1 MPEIELSIT
10 INIIFIKKTLHFRHG
25 LAAMTATIV
34 MLFAQLLAT
43 NAHTSGISPATA
55 GDETSSYGI
64 KIIGVPVTQDNCND
78 LSVID
83 GVSGTVK
90 YDPTTKTLTLE
101 NATIDTGDNTGDNA
115 QGIFNSE
122 VPDLNIQVNGTNKIT
137 SHSSAVTISQTT
149 TISGTGTLNATSTD
163 NCGIYVF
170 NSALT
175 IEDCTV
181 SAIGK
186 WGIAGPG
193 YNNRAEFVIRSA
205 NVSAQGSDGSICDIS
220 KFTLNNVAIT
230 SPTGAAYDSSLQGVA
245 LNGKVVTDIVAILP
259 LTYGIKIAGAQV
271 THENY
276 NNLSV
281 INGVSGT
288 VRFDPFTKTLT
299 LINATIDAGS
309 RGYAIDNLNPDLKI
323 QVIGTNVVKSSQAA
337 IVLHKPITI
346 KGDGTLNVTSTV
358 DCGIYINNSSLT
370 IENCTVNTMGI
381 WGISGNTNSTRDI
394 VTIRDAT
401 VTAQGSSGSIC
412 DIVKLTLDDVV
423 ITSPEGA
430 AFDNTKKCVTLNGTM
445 VTDKISILPSKCR
458 IAIAG
463 TPVTLDNCNDLSGI
477 DGVSGTIYYD
487 PITKTLTL
495 ENATIDAG
503 TRAPAIR
510 HAIRDLTILLKG
522 SNNIMG
528 TGSTPTL
535 EISTS
540 TTIKGFGSLNI
551 ASANECGIYI
561 ISSATL
567 TIEDCTMNITAR
579 WGIAGPTGGNR
590 RENVVIR
597 NAAVSAQGSDGSIC
611 DINRLTLDRVA
622 ILSPAGAAFDSSLK
636 CVALNGTKV
645 TDRVVIDAIRY
656 GLQIAGVDITSKN
669 YDKINTI
676 DGVSGT
682 VKYDPT
688 TKTLTLENATID
700 TGDDTG
706 DNAQG
711 IFNSEVPDLNIQVN
725 GTNKITSHSSAVT
738 ISQTTTISGTG
749 TLNATS
755 TDNCGIY
762 VFNSALTIEDCTV
775 SAIGKWGIAGPGY
788 NNRAEFVIRSA
799 NVSAQGSDGSI
810 CDISK
815 FTLNNVA
822 ITSPTGAAYDSSLKG
837 VARNGTL
844 VTGKVVIG
852 AISYGL
858 QIAGVSITSANYDKI
873 NTIDGVSGTV
883 NYDPSTNTL
892 TLDNATIDASQGI
905 YYNATPDFTIEVLG
919 TNNIKSSRAAIFLL
933 KPTTIKGDG
942 TLNTTSTDN
951 CGIYVVRSAL
961 TIKDCTVN
969 AIGNWGFAGQS
980 GATNETL
987 TIHNAAVTAQ
997 GKGGSICD
1005 IANLTLLETAILSPT
1020 GAAFNSSL
1028 KCVALNGTKVTDK
1041 VVIHPFTCGIEIA
1054 GTPVTLDNCNDLS
1067 VIDGV
1072 SGTVKYDP
1080 VTKTLLLH
1088 KAEINLSGHIPGI
1101 HNKDVSDLT
1110 IKVIGRTTTITVGYK
1125 AGIAI
1130 NKPTK
1135 IKGSVGGRLEI
1146 TSIGDCG
1153 IYMPNSPLTIEDCI
1167 VDTKGK
1173 YGIAGYDGSDSEI
1186 LTIRSAGVHAEGGD
1200 GSICYIKDLV
1210 LGQGCSILPMG
1221 VAYDTILQCMAY
1233 NGTPYKEPVSIHIE
1247 NYNINIAGVA
1257 ITSGNYDRINTI
1269 EGVSGTVT
1277 YDPTTKTLKLENATI
1292 QGNEFFDYAIEHVIP
1307 NLTILVTGTN
1317 NITGCERGIFVT
1329 HPTTIKG
1336 EGILNITPTS
1346 RSTREIHAIY
1356 LHRANLT
1363 IEDCTVN
1370 VTGDFGIGSFTP
1382 GSSAPEGTNILTI
1395 KNAIFTGNCD
1405 VAAIGWIRN
1414 LILSGSTFTSPVYA
1428 TFNPSQ
1434 GAVTSEGK
1442 PVKNLVIQPT
1452 TLYDVV
1458 LDWHGENKARII
1470 EVLTDEY
1477 GYSIPAAKAIV
1488 ESTPAIVGK
1497 RMQKLDAI
1505 KMRDALMAA
1514 GGIHS
1519 SATIHPE
1526 GTWTS
1531 INSTETAVP
1540 THRPG
1545 IYNMQG
1551 MKMTRNWDA
1560 LPSGLYIVDG
1570 VKRMKK

>member
-1 MPEIELSIT
+1 M
-10 INIIFIKKTLHFRHG
+10 
-25 LAAMTATIV
+25 
-34 MLFAQLLAT
+34 
-43 NAHTSGISPATA
+43 
-55 GDETSSYGI
+55 
-64 KIIGVPVTQDNCND
+64 
-78 LSVID
+78 
-83 GVSGTVK
+83 
-90 YDPTTKTLTLE
+90 
-101 NATIDTGDNTGDNA
+101 
-115 QGIFNSE
+115 
-122 VPDLNIQVNGTNKIT
+122 
-137 SHSSAVTISQTT
+137 
-149 TISGTGTLNATSTD
+149 
-163 NCGIYVF
+163 
-170 NSALT
+170 
-175 IEDCTV
+175 
-181 SAIGK
+181 
-186 WGIAGPG
+186 
-193 YNNRAEFVIRSA
+193 
-205 NVSAQGSDGSICDIS
+205 
-220 KFTLNNVAIT
+220 
-230 SPTGAAYDSSLQGVA
+230 
-245 LNGKVVTDIVAILP
+245 VTDIVAILP

-288 VRFDPFTKTLT
+288 VKFDPFTKTLT

-346 KGDGTLNVTSTV
+346 KGDGTLNTASTT

-370 IENCTVNTMGI
+370 IENCTVNTTGK
-381 WGISGNTNSTRDI
+381 WGISGNTNSTQDI
-394 VTIRDAT
+394 VTIRDAA

-430 AFDNTKKCVTLNGTM
+430 VYDNTKKCVTLNGTM
-445 VTDKISILPSKCR
+445 VTDKIYILPSNCR

-477 DGVSGTIYYD
+477 NGVSGTIYYD
-487 PITKTLTL
+487 PATKTLTL

-561 ISSATL
+561 TSSTL

-579 WGIAGPTGGNR
+579 WGIAGPTGGNP

-611 DINRLTLDRVA
+611 DIARLTLDRVA

-645 TDRVVIDAIRY
+645 TDRVVIDAISY

-682 VKYDPT
+682 VYYDH
-688 TKTLTLENATID
+688 L
-700 TGDDTG
+700 
-706 DNAQG
+706 
-711 IFNSEVPDLNIQVN
+711 
-725 GTNKITSHSSAVT
+725 
-738 ISQTTTISGTG
+738 
-749 TLNATS
+749 
-755 TDNCGIY
+755 
-762 VFNSALTIEDCTV
+762 
-775 SAIGKWGIAGPGY
+775 
-788 NNRAEFVIRSA
+788 
-799 NVSAQGSDGSI
+799 
-810 CDISK
+810 
-815 FTLNNVA
+815 
-822 ITSPTGAAYDSSLKG
+822 
-837 VARNGTL
+837 
-844 VTGKVVIG
+844 
-852 AISYGL
+852 
-858 QIAGVSITSANYDKI
+858 
-873 NTIDGVSGTV
+873 
-883 NYDPSTNTL
+883 TNTL
-892 TLDNATIDASQGI
+892 TLNNATIDAGDKGRAISNNGVSNLNIQV
-905 YYNATPDFTIEVLG
+905 TG
-919 TNNIKSSRAAIFLL
+919 TNNLKSSSAAIIIL

-942 TLNTTSTDN
+942 TLNTASTTD
-951 CGIYVVRSAL
+951 CGIFTTSSPL
-961 TIKDCTVN
+961 TIEDCTVN
-969 AIGNWGFAGQS
+969 ATGLWGIAGS
-980 GATNETL
+980 TSSSFERGVTIRNAT
-987 TIHNAAVTAQ
+987 VSAQ
-997 GKGGSICD
+997 GSYGSICD
-1005 IANLTLLETAILSPT
+1005 IDRLTLDNVTILSPA
-1020 GAAFNSSL
+1020 GAAYDSSL
-1028 KCVALNGTKVTDK
+1028 KCVARNGTMVTDK

-1080 VTKTLLLH
+1080 VTKTLLLN
-1088 KAEINLSGHIPGI
+1088 KANINLSGHIPGI
-1101 HNKDVSDLT
+1101 YNKDVSDLT
-1110 IKVIGRTTTITVGYK
+1110 IKVIDNTNKITVGYK

-1135 IKGSVGGRLEI
+1135 IKGYAGGILKI

-1153 IYMPNSPLTIEDCI
+1153 IYMPNSPLTIEDCQ
-1167 VDTKGK
+1167 VSAEGR

-1186 LTIRSAGVHAEGGD
+1186 LTIRSAGVAAEGRD
-1200 GSICYIKDLV
+1200 GTICNIKNLV
-1210 LGQGCSILPMG
+1210 LGQGCSIRPMG
-1221 VAYDTILQCMAY
+1221 VTYDSILQCMAY
-1233 NGTPYKEPVSIHIE
+1233 NGTPYKDRVVITVETYDI
-1247 NYNINIAGVA
+1247 YIAGVR
-1257 ITSGNYDRINTI
+1257 ITGGNYDRINTI

-1277 YDPTTKTLKLENATI
+1277 YDPTTKTLKLDNATI
-1292 QGNEFFDYAIEHVIP
+1292 QGNNDITYQAIEHAIP

-1317 NITGCERGIFVT
+1317 NITGSENGILIT
-1329 HPTTIKG
+1329 QPTTIKG
-1336 EGILNITPTS
+1336 EGVLNITPTS
-1346 RSTREIHAIY
+1346 STPFTNAIT
-1356 LHRANLT
+1356 LRLANLT

-1370 VTGDFGIGSFTP
+1370 FTGRIGIQSDRFST
-1382 GSSAPEGTNILTI
+1382 SDPEDTNILTI
-1395 KNAIFTGNCD
+1395 KNAIVTGNCD
-1405 VAAIGWIRN
+1405 LVAIGLLRD

-1428 TFNPSQ
+1428 TYNYSM
-1434 GAVTSEGK
+1434 GGVTSEGK

-1458 LDWHGENKARII
+1458 LDWHGENKADII
-1470 EVLTDEY
+1470 KVLTDEY
-1477 GYSIPAAKAIV
+1477 GYSILAAQDIV
-1488 ESTPAIVGK
+1488 EITPAIVGK

-1531 INSTETAVP
+1531 INSTETVVP

-1551 MKMTRNWDA
+1551 MKMTRDWEA

>member
-1 MPEIELSIT
+1 M
-10 INIIFIKKTLHFRHG
+10 KKTLHLRHG

-55 GDETSSYGI
+55 GGETSSYGI
-64 KIIGVPVTQDNCND
+64 NIIGVPVTPENCND

-101 NATIDTGDNTGDNA
+101 NATIDAGNKD
-115 QGIFNSE
+115 QGISNNGISN
-122 VPDLNIQVNGTNKIT
+122 LNIQVTGTNNIK
-137 SHSSAVTISQTT
+137 SSSAAIILLKPT
-149 TISGTGTLNATSTD
+149 TIKGDGTLNTASTTDCGLYITS
-163 NCGIYVF
+163 
-170 NSALT
+170 SSLT

-181 SAIGK
+181 NATGL
-186 WGIAGPG
+186 WGIAGSNG
-193 YNNRAEFVIRSA
+193 GSSERGVTIRNA
-205 NVSAQGSDGSICDIS
+205 IVTAKGSYGSICDIDRL
-220 KFTLNNVAIT
+220 TLDNVAIT
-230 SPTGAAYDSSLQGVA
+230 SPKGAAYDSSLKCVA

-309 RGYAIDNLNPDLKI
+309 RGYAISNLNPDLKI

-337 IVLHKPITI
+337 IVLNKPITI
-346 KGDGTLNVTSTV
+346 QGDGTLNVTSTV
-358 DCGIYINNSSLT
+358 DCGFYINNSALT
-370 IENCTVNTMGI
+370 IENCTVNTTGK
-381 WGISGNTNSTRDI
+381 WGISGNTNSTQDI
-394 VTIRDAT
+394 VTIRDAA

-412 DIVKLTLDDVV
+412 DIVKLTLDKVV

-430 AFDNTKKCVTLNGTM
+430 VYDNTKKCVTLNGTM
-445 VTDKISILPSKCR
+445 VTDKISILPSNCR

-477 DGVSGTIYYD
+477 NGVSGTIYYD
-487 PITKTLTL
+487 PATKTLTL

-503 TRAPAIR
+503 NRAPAIR

-561 ISSATL
+561 TSSTL

-579 WGIAGPTGGNR
+579 WGIAGPTGGNP

-597 NAAVSAQGSDGSIC
+597 NAVVSAQGSDGSIC

-636 CVALNGTKV
+636 CVALNGTVV
-645 TDRVVIDAIRY
+645 TDRVVIDAISY

-682 VKYDPT
+682 VYYDHLT
-688 TKTLTLENATID
+688 NTLTLNNATID
-700 TGDDTG
+700 AGDKG
-706 DNAQG
+706 RAISNNG
-711 IFNSEVPDLNIQVN
+711 VSDLNIQVT
-725 GTNKITSHSSAVT
+725 GTNNLKSSTDAA
-738 ISQTTTISGTG
+738 IIILKPTTIKGDG
-749 TLNATS
+749 TLNTAS
-755 TDNCGIY
+755 TTDCGI
-762 VFNSALTIEDCTV
+762 FTTSSPLTIEDCTV
-775 SAIGKWGIAGPGY
+775 NATGLWGIAGSTSSSLERG
-788 NNRAEFVIRSA
+788 VTIRNA
-799 NVSAQGSDGSI
+799 TVSAQGSYGSI
-810 CDISK
+810 CDIDRL
-815 FTLNNVA
+815 TLDNVT
-822 ITSPTGAAYDSSLKG
+822 ILSPTGAAYNSSLKC
-837 VARNGTL
+837 VALNGTK
-844 VTGKVVIG
+844 VTDKVVIG

-858 QIAGVSITSANYDKI
+858 QIAGVDITSANYDKI

-883 NYDPSTNTL
+883 DYDPLTNTL
-892 TLDNATIDASQGI
+892 TLNNATIDANANQGI
-905 YYNATPDFTIEVLG
+905 YYNATPDFTIEVFG

-942 TLNTTSTDN
+942 TLNTTSADG
-951 CGIYVVRSAL
+951 CGIYVVKSAL

-969 AIGNWGFAGQS
+969 AIGNWGIAGQS

-987 TIHNAAVTAQ
+987 TIRNATVTAQ
-997 GKGGSICD
+997 GSSGSICD
-1005 IANLTLLETAILSPT
+1005 IANLTLLETAILAPD
-1020 GAAFNSSL
+1020 GAAYDSSL

-1041 VVIHPFTCGIEIA
+1041 VVIGAISYGLQIA
-1054 GTPVTLDNCNDLS
+1054 GVDITSANYDKINT
-1067 VIDGV
+1067 IDGV
-1072 SGTVKYDP
+1072 SGTVDYDP
-1080 VTKTLLLH
+1080 LTNTL
-1088 KAEINLSGHIPGI
+1088 
-1101 HNKDVSDLT
+1101 
-1110 IKVIGRTTTITVGYK
+1110 
-1125 AGIAI
+1125 
-1130 NKPTK
+1130 
-1135 IKGSVGGRLEI
+1135 
-1146 TSIGDCG
+1146 
-1153 IYMPNSPLTIEDCI
+1153 
-1167 VDTKGK
+1167 
-1173 YGIAGYDGSDSEI
+1173 
-1186 LTIRSAGVHAEGGD
+1186 
-1200 GSICYIKDLV
+1200 
-1210 LGQGCSILPMG
+1210 
-1221 VAYDTILQCMAY
+1221 
-1233 NGTPYKEPVSIHIE
+1233 
-1247 NYNINIAGVA
+1247 
-1257 ITSGNYDRINTI
+1257 
-1269 EGVSGTVT
+1269 
-1277 YDPTTKTLKLENATI
+1277 TLNNATI
-1292 QGNEFFDYAIEHVIP
+1292 DANANQGIYYNATPDFTIEVF
-1307 NLTILVTGTN
+1307 GTN

-1346 RSTREIHAIY
+1346 RRPTSETHAIY

-1370 VTGDFGIGSFTP
+1370 VTGSFGIGSFTP

-1428 TFNPSQ
+1428 VFNSFK
-1434 GAVTSEGK
+1434 GAVTSEGE

-1470 EVLTDEY
+1470 EMLTDEY

-1531 INSTETAVP
+1531 INSTETVVP

-1551 MKMTRNWDA
+1551 VKMTRDWEA

>member
-1 MPEIELSIT
+1 M
-10 INIIFIKKTLHFRHG
+10 KKTLHFRHG

-43 NAHTSGISPATA
+43 NAHASGISPATA

-64 KIIGVPVTQDNCND
+64 NIIGVPVTPENCND

-115 QGIFNSE
+115 QGILNQN

-137 SHSSAVTISQTT
+137 SHSSAVTIRQTT
-149 TISGTGTLNATSTD
+149 TISGTGTLNATSKE
-163 NCGIYVF
+163 NCGIF
-170 NSALT
+170 LNSSALS
-175 IEDCTV
+175 IENCTV
-181 SAIGK
+181 NTTGK
-186 WGIAGPG
+186 WGIAGQSG
-193 YNNRAEFVIRSA
+193 ATNETLTIHNATVT
-205 NVSAQGSDGSICDIS
+205 AQGKEGSICDIS

-337 IVLHKPITI
+337 IVLNKPITI
-346 KGDGTLNVTSTV
+346 QGGGTLNVTSTV

-370 IENCTVNTMGI
+370 IENCTVNTTGK

-503 TRAPAIR
+503 NRAPAIR

-561 ISSATL
+561 TSSTL

-579 WGIAGPTGGNR
+579 WGIAGPTGGNP

-611 DINRLTLDRVA
+611 DINRLTLDRVT
-622 ILSPAGAAFDSSLK
+622 ITSPAGAAFDSSLK

-645 TDRVVIDAIRY
+645 TDRVVIDAISY

-682 VKYDPT
+682 VYYDPLTNTLTLNNATIDAGDKGRAISNNGVSNLNIQVTGTNNLKSSTDAAIIILKPTTIKGDGTLNTASTTDCGLFITSSPLTIEDCTVNATGLWGIAGSTSSSLERGVTIRNATVSAQGSYGSICDIDRLTLDNVTILSPTGAAYDSSLKCVARNGTMVTDKVVIGAISYGLQIAGVDITSKNYDKINTIDGVSGAVKYDPT

-700 TGDDTG
+700 AGNKG
-706 DNAQG
+706 QG
-711 IFNSEVPDLNIQVN
+711 ILNKNVSNLNIQVN
-725 GTNKITSHSSAVT
+725 GTNKITSFSSSVA
-738 ISQTTTISGTG
+738 INQTTTISGTG

-755 TDNCGIY
+755 KENCGIY
-762 VFNSALTIEDCTV
+762 LNNSALTIEDCTV
-775 SAIGKWGIAGPGY
+775 
-788 NNRAEFVIRSA
+788 
-799 NVSAQGSDGSI
+799 
-810 CDISK
+810 
-815 FTLNNVA
+815 
-822 ITSPTGAAYDSSLKG
+822 
-837 VARNGTL
+837 
-844 VTGKVVIG
+844 
-852 AISYGL
+852 
-858 QIAGVSITSANYDKI
+858 
-873 NTIDGVSGTV
+873 
-883 NYDPSTNTL
+883 
-892 TLDNATIDASQGI
+892 
-905 YYNATPDFTIEVLG
+905 
-919 TNNIKSSRAAIFLL
+919 
-933 KPTTIKGDG
+933 
-942 TLNTTSTDN
+942 
-951 CGIYVVRSAL
+951 
-961 TIKDCTVN
+961 N
-969 AIGNWGFAGQS
+969 AIGNWGIAGQS

-987 TIHNAAVTAQ
+987 TIRNATVTAQ
-997 GKGGSICD
+997 GRNGSICD
-1005 IANLTLLETAILSPT
+1005 ISNLTLLETAILAPD
-1020 GAAFNSSL
+1020 GAAYDSSL
-1028 KCVALNGTKVTDK
+1028 KCVALKGTMVTDK

-1088 KAEINLSGHIPGI
+1088 KAQINLSGHIPGI
-1101 HNKDVSDLT
+1101 YNKDVSDLT

-1135 IKGSVGGRLEI
+1135 IKGYVGGTLEI

-1153 IYMPNSPLTIEDCI
+1153 IYMPNSPLTIEDCT
-1167 VDTKGK
+1167 VRTKGK
-1173 YGIAGYDGSDSEI
+1173 YGIAGYDGSDREI
-1186 LTIRSAGVHAEGGD
+1186 LTIRSAGVRAEGRD
-1200 GSICYIKDLV
+1200 GTICNIKNLV

-1221 VAYDTILQCMAY
+1221 VAYDSILQCMAY
-1233 NGTPYKEPVSIHIE
+1233 NGTPYKEPVTIHLE
-1247 NYNINIAGVA
+1247 DYNIIIAGVA

-1531 INSTETAVP
+1531 INSTETVVP

-1551 MKMTRNWDA
+1551 VKMTRDWDA

>member
-1 MPEIELSIT
+1 M
-10 INIIFIKKTLHFRHG
+10 KKTLHFRHG

-64 KIIGVPVTQDNCND
+64 NIIGVPVTPENCND

-101 NATIDTGDNTGDNA
+101 NATIDAGNKD
-115 QGIFNSE
+115 QGISNNDVSN
-122 VPDLNIQVNGTNKIT
+122 LNIQVIGTNNIK
-137 SHSSAVTISQTT
+137 SSTAAIILLKPT
-149 TISGTGTLNATSTD
+149 TIKGDGTLNTASTTDCGLYITS
-163 NCGIYVF
+163 
-170 NSALT
+170 SSLT

-181 SAIGK
+181 NATGL
-186 WGIAGPG
+186 WGIAGSNG
-193 YNNRAEFVIRSA
+193 GSSERGVTIRNA
-205 NVSAQGSDGSICDIS
+205 IVTAKGSYGSICDIDRL
-220 KFTLNNVAIT
+220 TLDNVAIT
-230 SPTGAAYDSSLQGVA
+230 SPKGAAYDSSLKCVA

-309 RGYAIDNLNPDLKI
+309 RGYAISNLNPDLKI

-337 IVLHKPITI
+337 IVLNKPITI
-346 KGDGTLNVTSTV
+346 QGDGTLNVTSTV

-370 IENCTVNTMGI
+370 IENCTVNTTGK

-445 VTDKISILPSKCR
+445 VTDKISILPSNCR

-477 DGVSGTIYYD
+477 NGVSGTIYYD
-487 PITKTLTL
+487 PATKTLTL

-561 ISSATL
+561 TSSTL

-579 WGIAGPTGGNR
+579 WGIAGPTGGNP

-597 NAAVSAQGSDGSIC
+597 NAVVSAQGSDGSIC

-636 CVALNGTKV
+636 CVALNGTVV
-645 TDRVVIDAIRY
+645 TDRVVIDAISY

-676 DGVSGT
+676 EGVSGT
-682 VKYDPT
+682 VDYDPET
-688 TKTLTLENATID
+688 NTLTLNNATIEA
-700 TGDDTG
+700 GNRS
-706 DNAQG
+706 NA
-711 IFNSEVPDLNIQVN
+711 IYNKIANLTIQVM
-725 GTNKITSHSSAVT
+725 GTNNITNDGAGIAIANS
-738 ISQTTTISGTG
+738 TTIKGDG
-749 TLNATS
+749 TLYATGA
-755 TDNCGIY
+755 DNCGIY
-762 VFNSALTIEDCTV
+762 LNNSALTIEDCTV
-775 SAIGKWGIAGPGY
+775 
-788 NNRAEFVIRSA
+788 
-799 NVSAQGSDGSI
+799 
-810 CDISK
+810 
-815 FTLNNVA
+815 
-822 ITSPTGAAYDSSLKG
+822 
-837 VARNGTL
+837 
-844 VTGKVVIG
+844 
-852 AISYGL
+852 
-858 QIAGVSITSANYDKI
+858 
-873 NTIDGVSGTV
+873 
-883 NYDPSTNTL
+883 
-892 TLDNATIDASQGI
+892 
-905 YYNATPDFTIEVLG
+905 
-919 TNNIKSSRAAIFLL
+919 
-933 KPTTIKGDG
+933 
-942 TLNTTSTDN
+942 
-951 CGIYVVRSAL
+951 
-961 TIKDCTVN
+961 N
-969 AIGNWGFAGQS
+969 AIGNWGIAGQF

-987 TIHNAAVTAQ
+987 TIRNATVTAQ
-997 GKGGSICD
+997 GRNGSICD
-1005 IANLTLLETAILSPT
+1005 ISNLTLLETAILAPD
-1020 GAAFNSSL
+1020 GAAYDSSL
-1028 KCVALNGTKVTDK
+1028 KCVALKGTMVTDK

-1080 VTKTLLLH
+1080 VTKTLLLN
-1088 KAEINLSGHIPGI
+1088 KAQINLSGHIPGI

-1135 IKGSVGGRLEI
+1135 IKGYVGGTLEI

-1153 IYMPNSPLTIEDCI
+1153 IYMPNSPLTIEDCT
-1167 VDTKGK
+1167 VNTKGK

-1200 GSICYIKDLV
+1200 GTICNIKNLV
-1210 LGQGCSILPMG
+1210 LGQGCRILPMG
-1221 VAYDTILQCMAY
+1221 VAYDSILQCMAY

-1247 NYNINIAGVA
+1247 DYSINIAGVA

-1336 EGILNITPTS
+1336 EGILNITPTPRRPTS
-1346 RSTREIHAIY
+1346 ETHAIY

-1370 VTGDFGIGSFTP
+1370 VTGSFGIGSFTP

-1458 LDWHGENKARII
+1458 LDWHGENKADII
-1470 EVLTDEY
+1470 KVLTDEY

-1488 ESTPAIVGK
+1488 EITPAIVGK

-1531 INSTETAVP
+1531 INSTETVVP

-1551 MKMTRNWDA
+1551 VKMTRDWDA
-1560 LPSGLYIVDG
+1560 LPDGLYIVDG

>member
-1 MPEIELSIT
+1 M
-10 INIIFIKKTLHFRHG
+10 KKTLHLRHG

-55 GDETSSYGI
+55 GGETSSYGI
-64 KIIGVPVTQDNCND
+64 NIIGVPVTPENCND

-101 NATIDTGDNTGDNA
+101 NATIDAGNKD
-115 QGIFNSE
+115 QGISNNGISN
-122 VPDLNIQVNGTNKIT
+122 LNIQVTGTNNIK
-137 SHSSAVTISQTT
+137 SSSAAIILLKPT
-149 TISGTGTLNATSTD
+149 TIKGDGTLNTASTTDCGLYITS
-163 NCGIYVF
+163 
-170 NSALT
+170 SSLT

-181 SAIGK
+181 NATGL
-186 WGIAGPG
+186 WGIAGSDG
-193 YNNRAEFVIRSA
+193 GSSERGVTIRNA
-205 NVSAQGSDGSICDIS
+205 IVTAKGSYGSICDIDRL
-220 KFTLNNVAIT
+220 TLDNVAIT
-230 SPTGAAYDSSLQGVA
+230 SPKGAAYDSSLKCVA

-309 RGYAIDNLNPDLKI
+309 RGYAISNLNPDLKI

-337 IVLHKPITI
+337 IVLNKPITI
-346 KGDGTLNVTSTV
+346 QGDGTLNVTSTV
-358 DCGIYINNSSLT
+358 DCGFYINNSSLT
-370 IENCTVNTMGI
+370 IENCTVNTTGK

-412 DIVKLTLDDVV
+412 DIVKLTLDDVA

-430 AFDNTKKCVTLNGTM
+430 VYDNTKKCVTLNGTM
-445 VTDKISILPSKCR
+445 VTDKISILPSNCR

-487 PITKTLTL
+487 PATKTLTL

-522 SNNIMG
+522 SNNITG
-528 TGSTPTL
+528 TGSKPTL

-561 ISSATL
+561 TSSTL

-579 WGIAGPTGGNR
+579 WGIAGPTGGSS

-597 NAAVSAQGSDGSIC
+597 GATVSAQGSDGSIC
-611 DINRLTLDRVA
+611 DINRLTLDRVT
-622 ILSPAGAAFDSSLK
+622 ITSPVGAAFDSSLK

-645 TDRVVIDAIRY
+645 TDRVVIDAISY
-656 GLQIAGVDITSKN
+656 GLKIAGVDITSKN

-682 VKYDPT
+682 VYYDHLT
-688 TKTLTLENATID
+688 NTLTLNNATID
-700 TGDDTG
+700 AGDKG
-706 DNAQG
+706 RAISNNG
-711 IFNSEVPDLNIQVN
+711 VSDLNIQVT
-725 GTNKITSHSSAVT
+725 GTNNLKSSTAA
-738 ISQTTTISGTG
+738 IIILKPTTIKGDG
-749 TLNATS
+749 TLNTAS
-755 TDNCGIY
+755 TTDCGI
-762 VFNSALTIEDCTV
+762 FTTSSPLTIEDCTV
-775 SAIGKWGIAGPGY
+775 NATGLWGIAGSTSSSFERG
-788 NNRAEFVIRSA
+788 VTIRNA
-799 NVSAQGSDGSI
+799 TVSAQGSYGSI
-810 CDISK
+810 CDIDRL
-815 FTLNNVA
+815 TLDNVT
-822 ITSPTGAAYDSSLKG
+822 ILSPTGAAYDSSLKC
-837 VARNGTL
+837 VARNGTM
-844 VTGKVVIG
+844 VTDKVVIG

-858 QIAGVSITSANYDKI
+858 QIAGVDITSANYDKI

-883 NYDPSTNTL
+883 DYDPRTNTL
-892 TLDNATIDASQGI
+892 TLNNATIDANANQGI
-905 YYNATPDFTIEVLG
+905 YYNATPDFTIEVFG

-942 TLNTTSTDN
+942 TLNTTSADG
-951 CGIYVVRSAL
+951 CGIYVIKSAL

-969 AIGNWGFAGQS
+969 AIGNWGIAGQS
-980 GATNETL
+980 GATNETV
-987 TIHNAAVTAQ
+987 TIRNATVTAQ
-997 GKGGSICD
+997 GKDGSICD
-1005 IANLTLLETAILSPT
+1005 IANLTLLETAILAPD
-1020 GAAFNSSL
+1020 GAAYDSSQ
-1028 KCVALNGTKVTDK
+1028 KCVALNGKRVTDK

-1088 KAEINLSGHIPGI
+1088 KANINLSGHISGI
-1101 HNKDVSDLT
+1101 NNKDVSDLT
-1110 IKVIGRTTTITVGYK
+1110 IKVLDGTITVGYK
-1125 AGIAI
+1125 AGIVI

-1135 IKGSVGGRLEI
+1135 IKGYAGCVLEI

-1167 VDTKGK
+1167 VNTKGK
-1173 YGIAGYDGSDSEI
+1173 YGIAGYDGSDREI
-1186 LTIRSAGVHAEGGD
+1186 LTIRSAGVHAEGRD
-1200 GSICYIKDLV
+1200 GTICDIKNLV

-1221 VAYDTILQCMAY
+1221 VAYDTVLQCMAY
-1233 NGTPYKEPVSIHIE
+1233 NGTPYKEPVTIHTE
-1247 NYNINIAGVA
+1247 HYNINIAGVS

-1292 QGNEFFDYAIEHVIP
+1292 QGNEFFQNVIEHVIP

-1317 NITGCERGIFVT
+1317 NITGCERSIFVT

-1336 EGILNITPTS
+1336 EGILNITPTPRRPTS
-1346 RSTREIHAIY
+1346 ETHAIY
-1356 LHRANLT
+1356 LRRANLT

-1370 VTGDFGIGSFTP
+1370 VTGSFGIGSFTP

-1458 LDWHGENKARII
+1458 LDWHGENKADII
-1470 EVLTDEY
+1470 KVLTDEY
-1477 GYSIPAAKAIV
+1477 GYSILAAKAIV
-1488 ESTPAIVGK
+1488 EITPAIVGK

-1519 SATIHPE
+1519 SATIHLE

-1531 INSTETAVP
+1531 INNTETVVP

-1551 MKMTRNWDA
+1551 VKMTRNWEA

>member
-1 MPEIELSIT
+1 M
-10 INIIFIKKTLHFRHG
+10 KKTLHFRHG

-43 NAHTSGISPATA
+43 NAHTSGISPTTA
-55 GDETSSYGI
+55 GGETSSYGI
-64 KIIGVPVTQDNCND
+64 DIIGVPVTSENCND

-101 NATIDTGDNTGDNA
+101 NATIDAGNKDQAISNN
-115 QGIFNSE
+115 GISN
-122 VPDLNIQVNGTNKIT
+122 LNIQVTGTNNIK
-137 SHSSAVTISQTT
+137 SSSAAIILLKPT
-149 TISGTGTLNATSTD
+149 TIKGDGTLNTASTTDCGLYITS
-163 NCGIYVF
+163 
-170 NSALT
+170 SSLT

-181 SAIGK
+181 NATGL
-186 WGIAGPG
+186 WGIAGSNG
-193 YNNRAEFVIRSA
+193 GSSERGVTIRNA
-205 NVSAQGSDGSICDIS
+205 IVTAKGSYGSICDIDRL
-220 KFTLNNVAIT
+220 TLDNVAIT
-230 SPTGAAYDSSLQGVA
+230 SPKGAAYDSSLKCVA

-337 IVLHKPITI
+337 IVLNKPITI
-346 KGDGTLNVTSTV
+346 QGDGTLNVTSTV

-370 IENCTVNTMGI
+370 IENCTVNTTGK

-445 VTDKISILPSKCR
+445 VTDKIYILPSKCR

-477 DGVSGTIYYD
+477 NGVSGTIYYD
-487 PITKTLTL
+487 PATKTLTL

-561 ISSATL
+561 TSSTL

-579 WGIAGPTGGNR
+579 WGIAGPTGGNP

-597 NAAVSAQGSDGSIC
+597 NAVVSAQGSDGSIC
-611 DINRLTLDRVA
+611 DIARLTLDRVA

-636 CVALNGTKV
+636 CVALNGVVV
-645 TDRVVIDAIRY
+645 TDRVVIDAISY

-682 VKYDPT
+682 VYYDH
-688 TKTLTLENATID
+688 L
-700 TGDDTG
+700 
-706 DNAQG
+706 
-711 IFNSEVPDLNIQVN
+711 
-725 GTNKITSHSSAVT
+725 
-738 ISQTTTISGTG
+738 
-749 TLNATS
+749 
-755 TDNCGIY
+755 
-762 VFNSALTIEDCTV
+762 
-775 SAIGKWGIAGPGY
+775 
-788 NNRAEFVIRSA
+788 
-799 NVSAQGSDGSI
+799 
-810 CDISK
+810 
-815 FTLNNVA
+815 
-822 ITSPTGAAYDSSLKG
+822 
-837 VARNGTL
+837 
-844 VTGKVVIG
+844 
-852 AISYGL
+852 
-858 QIAGVSITSANYDKI
+858 
-873 NTIDGVSGTV
+873 
-883 NYDPSTNTL
+883 TNTL
-892 TLDNATIDASQGI
+892 TLNNATIDANANQGI
-905 YYNATPDFTIEVLG
+905 YYNATPDFTIEVFG

-942 TLNTTSTDN
+942 TLNTTSADG
-951 CGIYVVRSAL
+951 CGIYVIKSAL

-969 AIGNWGFAGQS
+969 AIGNWGIAGQS
-980 GATNETL
+980 GATNETV
-987 TIHNAAVTAQ
+987 TIRNATVTAQ
-997 GKGGSICD
+997 GKDGSICD
-1005 IANLTLLETAILSPT
+1005 IANLTLLETAILAPD
-1020 GAAFNSSL
+1020 GAAYDSSR
-1028 KCVALNGTKVTDK
+1028 KCVALNGKRVTDK

-1088 KAEINLSGHIPGI
+1088 KAKINLSGHISGI
-1101 HNKDVSDLT
+1101 NNKDVSDLT
-1110 IKVIGRTTTITVGYK
+1110 IKVLDGTITVGYK
-1125 AGIAI
+1125 AGIVI

-1135 IKGSVGGRLEI
+1135 IKGYAGCVLEI

-1153 IYMPNSPLTIEDCI
+1153 IYMHNSPLTIEDGI
-1167 VDTKGK
+1167 VRTKGK
-1173 YGIAGYDGSDSEI
+1173 YGIAGYDGSDREI
-1186 LTIRSAGVHAEGGD
+1186 LTIRSAGVRAEGRD
-1200 GSICYIKDLV
+1200 GTICDIKNLV
-1210 LGQGCSILPMG
+1210 LEQGCSILPMG
-1221 VAYDTILQCMAY
+1221 VAYDSILQCMAY
-1233 NGTPYKEPVSIHIE
+1233 NGTPYKEPVTIHIE
-1247 NYNINIAGVA
+1247 DYNINIAGVS

-1292 QGNEFFDYAIEHVIP
+1292 QGNEFFQNVIEHVIP

-1317 NITGCERGIFVT
+1317 NITGCERSIFVT

-1346 RSTREIHAIY
+1346 RRPTSETHAIY

-1370 VTGDFGIGSFTP
+1370 VTGSFGIGSFTP

-1458 LDWHGENKARII
+1458 LDWHGENKADII
-1470 EVLTDEY
+1470 KVLTDEY

-1505 KMRDALMAA
+1505 KMRDALMVA

-1531 INSTETAVP
+1531 INSTETVVP

-1551 MKMTRNWDA
+1551 VKMTRDWEA

>member
-1 MPEIELSIT
+1 M
-10 INIIFIKKTLHFRHG
+10 KKTLHFRHG

-64 KIIGVPVTQDNCND
+64 NIIGVPVTPENCND

-101 NATIDTGDNTGDNA
+101 NATIDAGNKD
-115 QGIFNSE
+115 QGISNNDVSN
-122 VPDLNIQVNGTNKIT
+122 LNIQVIGTNNIK
-137 SHSSAVTISQTT
+137 SSTAAIILLKPT
-149 TISGTGTLNATSTD
+149 TIKGDGTLNTASTTDCGLYITS
-163 NCGIYVF
+163 
-170 NSALT
+170 SSLT

-181 SAIGK
+181 NATGL
-186 WGIAGPG
+186 WGIAGSNG
-193 YNNRAEFVIRSA
+193 GSSERGVTIRNA
-205 NVSAQGSDGSICDIS
+205 IVTAKGSYGSICDIDRL
-220 KFTLNNVAIT
+220 TLDNVAIT
-230 SPTGAAYDSSLQGVA
+230 SPKGAAYDSSLKCVA

-309 RGYAIDNLNPDLKI
+309 RGYAISNLNPDLKI

-337 IVLHKPITI
+337 IVLNKPITI
-346 KGDGTLNVTSTV
+346 QGDGTLNVTSTV
-358 DCGIYINNSSLT
+358 DCGFYINNSALT
-370 IENCTVNTMGI
+370 IENCTVNTTGK
-381 WGISGNTNSTRDI
+381 WGISGNTNSTQDI
-394 VTIRDAT
+394 VTIRDAA

-445 VTDKISILPSKCR
+445 VTDKISILPSNCR

-477 DGVSGTIYYD
+477 NGVSGTIYYD
-487 PITKTLTL
+487 PATKTLTL
-495 ENATIDAG
+495 EDATIDAG

-561 ISSATL
+561 TSSTL

-579 WGIAGPTGGNR
+579 WGIAGPTGGNP

-597 NAAVSAQGSDGSIC
+597 NAVVSAQGSDGSIC

-645 TDRVVIDAIRY
+645 TDRVVIDAISY

-682 VKYDPT
+682 VYYDH
-688 TKTLTLENATID
+688 L
-700 TGDDTG
+700 
-706 DNAQG
+706 
-711 IFNSEVPDLNIQVN
+711 
-725 GTNKITSHSSAVT
+725 
-738 ISQTTTISGTG
+738 
-749 TLNATS
+749 
-755 TDNCGIY
+755 
-762 VFNSALTIEDCTV
+762 
-775 SAIGKWGIAGPGY
+775 
-788 NNRAEFVIRSA
+788 
-799 NVSAQGSDGSI
+799 
-810 CDISK
+810 
-815 FTLNNVA
+815 
-822 ITSPTGAAYDSSLKG
+822 
-837 VARNGTL
+837 
-844 VTGKVVIG
+844 
-852 AISYGL
+852 
-858 QIAGVSITSANYDKI
+858 
-873 NTIDGVSGTV
+873 
-883 NYDPSTNTL
+883 TNTL
-892 TLDNATIDASQGI
+892 TLNNATIDANANQGI
-905 YYNATPDFTIEVLG
+905 YYNATPDFTIEVFG

-942 TLNTTSTDN
+942 TLNTTSADG
-951 CGIYVVRSAL
+951 CGIYVIKSAL

-969 AIGNWGFAGQS
+969 AIGNWGIAGQS
-980 GATNETL
+980 GATNETV
-987 TIHNAAVTAQ
+987 TIRNATVTAQ
-997 GKGGSICD
+997 GKDGSICD
-1005 IANLTLLETAILSPT
+1005 IANLTLDDVVITSPE
-1020 GAAFNSSL
+1020 GAAFSSSRN
-1028 KCVALNGTKVTDK
+1028 CVALNGTKVTDK
-1041 VVIHPFTCGIEIA
+1041 VVIMPLNCGLKIA
-1054 GTPVTLDNCNDLS
+1054 GTYVTPNNCNDLS
-1067 VIDGV
+1067 VIEGV

-1080 VTKTLLLH
+1080 LTRTLTL
-1088 KAEINLSGHIPGI
+1088 KNAKINLSGQPAI
-1101 HNKDVSDLT
+1101 HNTNVSDLT
-1110 IKVIGRTTTITVGYK
+1110 IKVIGTGNTITVGDK
-1125 AGIAI
+1125 AGIAFT
-1130 NKPTK
+1130 KSTK
-1135 IKGSVGGRLEI
+1135 IKGYSGSILKI
-1146 TSIGDCG
+1146 TSENNCG
-1153 IYMPNSPLTIEDCI
+1153 IYMNYSPLTIEDCE
-1167 VDTKGK
+1167 VNTKGK
-1173 YGIAGYDGSDSEI
+1173 YGIAGYNGSDREI
-1186 LTIRSAGVHAEGGD
+1186 LTIRSANVVAEGRL
-1200 GSICYIKDLV
+1200 GSICDIKDLV
-1210 LGQGCSILPMG
+1210 LGQGCSISSPAGAAYDSSWKG
-1221 VAYDTILQCMAY
+1221 VALNGALVKDEVTISVKSY
-1233 NGTPYKEPVSIHIE
+1233 RFDIVGVKITSD
-1247 NYNINIAGVA
+1247 NYN
-1257 ITSGNYDRINTI
+1257 RINTI
-1269 EGVSGTVT
+1269 EGVSGTVNYNPET
-1277 YDPTTKTLKLENATI
+1277 NTLTLENATI
-1292 QGNEFFDYAIEHVIP
+1292 QANDENDIAIFSSSQ

-1317 NITGCERGIFVT
+1317 YIKSPHNGLHILEQ
-1329 HPTTIKG
+1329 TTIKG
-1336 EGILNITPTS
+1336 EGTLNIECTDV
-1346 RSTREIHAIY
+1346 AINT
-1356 LHRANLT
+1356 LAPNLT

-1370 VTGDFGIGSFTP
+1370 AIGKYSIS
-1382 GSSAPEGTNILTI
+1382 GRINNTNMLNSLTI
-1395 KNAIFTGNCD
+1395 QNAIVKAESDWGSIVN
-1405 VAAIGWIRN
+1405 IRE
-1414 LILSGSTFTSPVYA
+1414 LTLSGSTFTSPATA
-1428 TFNPSQ
+1428 TFNKSKKTVVDN
-1434 GAVTSEGK
+1434 GVT
-1442 PVKNLVIQPT
+1442 VKNLVIQPT

-1458 LDWHGENKARII
+1458 LDWYGVNRIRVI
-1470 EVLTDEY
+1470 KVLTDKY
-1477 GYSIPAAKAIV
+1477 GYSLSKAKSIV
-1488 ESTPAIVGK
+1488 ENTPSIAGTG
-1497 RMQKLDAI
+1497 MHKLDAI
-1505 KMRDALMAA
+1505 EMRDALTAA

-1531 INSTETAVP
+1531 INSTETVVP

-1551 MKMTRNWDA
+1551 VKMTRDWEA

>member
-1 MPEIELSIT
+1 M
-10 INIIFIKKTLHFRHG
+10 KKTLHFRHG

-64 KIIGVPVTQDNCND
+64 NIIGVPVTPENCND

-193 YNNRAEFVIRSA
+193 YNNRAEFVIRNA
-205 NVSAQGSDGSICDIS
+205 IVTAKGSDGSICDIS

-370 IENCTVNTMGI
+370 IENCTVNTTGI

-503 TRAPAIR
+503 NRAPAIR

-561 ISSATL
+561 TSSTL

-579 WGIAGPTGGNR
+579 WGIAGPTGGNP

-611 DINRLTLDRVA
+611 DINRLTLDRVT
-622 ILSPAGAAFDSSLK
+622 ITSPAGAAFDSSLK

-645 TDRVVIDAIRY
+645 TDRVVIDAISY

-676 DGVSGT
+676 EGVSGT
-682 VKYDPT
+682 VDYDP
-688 TKTLTLENATID
+688 
-700 TGDDTG
+700 
-706 DNAQG
+706 
-711 IFNSEVPDLNIQVN
+711 
-725 GTNKITSHSSAVT
+725 
-738 ISQTTTISGTG
+738 
-749 TLNATS
+749 
-755 TDNCGIY
+755 
-762 VFNSALTIEDCTV
+762 
-775 SAIGKWGIAGPGY
+775 
-788 NNRAEFVIRSA
+788 R
-799 NVSAQGSDGSI
+799 
-810 CDISK
+810 
-815 FTLNNVA
+815 
-822 ITSPTGAAYDSSLKG
+822 
-837 VARNGTL
+837 
-844 VTGKVVIG
+844 
-852 AISYGL
+852 
-858 QIAGVSITSANYDKI
+858 
-873 NTIDGVSGTV
+873 
-883 NYDPSTNTL
+883 TNTL
-892 TLDNATIDASQGI
+892 ILNNATIDANANQGI
-905 YYNATPDFTIEVLG
+905 YYNATPDFTIEVFG

-942 TLNTTSTDN
+942 TLNTTSADG
-951 CGIYVVRSAL
+951 CGIYVIKSAL

-969 AIGNWGFAGQS
+969 AIGNWGIAGQS
-980 GATNETL
+980 GATNETV
-987 TIHNAAVTAQ
+987 TIRNATVTAQ
-997 GKGGSICD
+997 GKDGSICD
-1005 IANLTLLETAILSPT
+1005 IANLTLLETAILSPD
-1020 GAAFNSSL
+1020 GAAYDSSQ
-1028 KCVALNGTKVTDK
+1028 KCVALNGKRVTDK

-1080 VTKTLLLH
+1080 VTKTLLLN
-1088 KAEINLSGHIPGI
+1088 KAQINLSGHIPGI

-1110 IKVIGRTTTITVGYK
+1110 IKVIDNTNKITVGYK
-1125 AGIAI
+1125 AGIVI

-1135 IKGSVGGRLEI
+1135 IKGYAGGILKI

-1153 IYMPNSPLTIEDCI
+1153 IYMPNSPLTIEDCQ
-1167 VDTKGK
+1167 VSAEGR
-1173 YGIAGYDGSDSEI
+1173 YGIAGYDGSNSEI
-1186 LTIRSAGVHAEGGD
+1186 LTIRSAGVAAEGRD
-1200 GSICYIKDLV
+1200 GTICNIKNLV
-1210 LGQGCSILPMG
+1210 LGQGCSIRPMG
-1221 VAYDTILQCMAY
+1221 VTYDSILQCMAY
-1233 NGTPYKEPVSIHIE
+1233 NGTPYKDRVVITVETYDI
-1247 NYNINIAGVA
+1247 YIAGVR
-1257 ITSGNYDRINTI
+1257 ITGGNYDRINTI

-1277 YDPTTKTLKLENATI
+1277 YDPTTKTLKLDNATI
-1292 QGNEFFDYAIEHVIP
+1292 QGNNDITYQAIEHAIP

-1317 NITGCERGIFVT
+1317 NITGSENGILIT
-1329 HPTTIKG
+1329 QPTTIKG
-1336 EGILNITPTS
+1336 EGVLNITPTS
-1346 RSTREIHAIY
+1346 STPFTRAIT
-1356 LHRANLT
+1356 LRLANLT

-1370 VTGDFGIGSFTP
+1370 FTGRIGIQSDRFST
-1382 GSSAPEGTNILTI
+1382 SDPEDTNILTI
-1395 KNAIFTGNCD
+1395 KNAIVTGNCD
-1405 VAAIGWIRN
+1405 LAAIGLLRD

-1428 TFNPSQ
+1428 TYNYSM
-1434 GAVTSEGK
+1434 GGVTSEGK

-1458 LDWHGENKARII
+1458 LDWHGENKADII
-1470 EVLTDEY
+1470 KVLTDEY
-1477 GYSIPAAKAIV
+1477 GYSILAAQDIV

-1531 INSTETAVP
+1531 INSTETVVP

-1551 MKMTRNWDA
+1551 VKMTRDWDT

>member
-1 MPEIELSIT
+1 M
-10 INIIFIKKTLHFRHG
+10 N
-25 LAAMTATIV
+25 
-34 MLFAQLLAT
+34 
-43 NAHTSGISPATA
+43 
-55 GDETSSYGI
+55 
-64 KIIGVPVTQDNCND
+64 
-78 LSVID
+78 
-83 GVSGTVK
+83 
-90 YDPTTKTLTLE
+90 TT
-101 NATIDTGDNTGDNA
+101 
-115 QGIFNSE
+115 
-122 VPDLNIQVNGTNKIT
+122 
-137 SHSSAVTISQTT
+137 
-149 TISGTGTLNATSTD
+149 
-163 NCGIYVF
+163 
-170 NSALT
+170 
-175 IEDCTV
+175 
-181 SAIGK
+181 GK
-186 WGIAGPG
+186 
-193 YNNRAEFVIRSA
+193 
-205 NVSAQGSDGSICDIS
+205 
-220 KFTLNNVAIT
+220 
-230 SPTGAAYDSSLQGVA
+230 
-245 LNGKVVTDIVAILP
+245 
-259 LTYGIKIAGAQV
+259 
-271 THENY
+271 
-276 NNLSV
+276 
-281 INGVSGT
+281 
-288 VRFDPFTKTLT
+288 
-299 LINATIDAGS
+299 
-309 RGYAIDNLNPDLKI
+309 
-323 QVIGTNVVKSSQAA
+323 
-337 IVLHKPITI
+337 
-346 KGDGTLNVTSTV
+346 
-358 DCGIYINNSSLT
+358 
-370 IENCTVNTMGI
+370 

-394 VTIRDAT
+394 VTIRDAA

-477 DGVSGTIYYD
+477 NGVSGTIYYD
-487 PITKTLTL
+487 PATKTLTL

-561 ISSATL
+561 TSSTL

-579 WGIAGPTGGNR
+579 WGIAGPTGGNP

-611 DINRLTLDRVA
+611 DIARLTLDRVA

-636 CVALNGTKV
+636 CVALNGTVV
-645 TDRVVIDAIRY
+645 TDRVVIDAISY

-682 VKYDPT
+682 VYYDH
-688 TKTLTLENATID
+688 L
-700 TGDDTG
+700 
-706 DNAQG
+706 
-711 IFNSEVPDLNIQVN
+711 
-725 GTNKITSHSSAVT
+725 
-738 ISQTTTISGTG
+738 
-749 TLNATS
+749 
-755 TDNCGIY
+755 
-762 VFNSALTIEDCTV
+762 
-775 SAIGKWGIAGPGY
+775 
-788 NNRAEFVIRSA
+788 
-799 NVSAQGSDGSI
+799 
-810 CDISK
+810 
-815 FTLNNVA
+815 
-822 ITSPTGAAYDSSLKG
+822 
-837 VARNGTL
+837 
-844 VTGKVVIG
+844 
-852 AISYGL
+852 
-858 QIAGVSITSANYDKI
+858 
-873 NTIDGVSGTV
+873 
-883 NYDPSTNTL
+883 TNTL
-892 TLDNATIDASQGI
+892 TLNNATIDAGDKGRAISNNGVSNLNIQV
-905 YYNATPDFTIEVLG
+905 TG
-919 TNNIKSSRAAIFLL
+919 TNNLKSSTDAAIIIL

-942 TLNTTSTDN
+942 TLNTASTTDCGLFTTS
-951 CGIYVVRSAL
+951 SPL
-961 TIKDCTVN
+961 TIEDCTVN
-969 AIGNWGFAGQS
+969 ATGLWGIASSTSSNSERGVTIRN
-980 GATNETL
+980 AT
-987 TIHNAAVTAQ
+987 VSAQ
-997 GKGGSICD
+997 GSYGSICD
-1005 IANLTLLETAILSPT
+1005 IDRLTLDNVTILSPD
-1020 GAAFNSSL
+1020 GAAYDSSL
-1028 KCVALNGTKVTDK
+1028 KCVARNGTMVTDK

-1080 VTKTLLLH
+1080 VTKTLLLN
-1088 KAEINLSGHIPGI
+1088 KAQINLSGHIPGI
-1101 HNKDVSDLT
+1101 YNKDVSDLT

-1135 IKGSVGGRLEI
+1135 IKGYVGGTLEI

-1153 IYMPNSPLTIEDCI
+1153 IYMPNSPLTIEDCT
-1167 VDTKGK
+1167 VRTKGK
-1173 YGIAGYDGSDSEI
+1173 YGIAGYDGSDREI
-1186 LTIRSAGVHAEGGD
+1186 LTIRSAGVRAEGRD
-1200 GSICYIKDLV
+1200 GTICNIKNLV
-1210 LGQGCSILPMG
+1210 LRQGCSILPMG
-1221 VAYDTILQCMAY
+1221 VAYDSILQCMAY
-1233 NGTPYKEPVSIHIE
+1233 NGTPYKEPVTIHLE
-1247 NYNINIAGVA
+1247 DYNIIIAGVA

-1346 RSTREIHAIY
+1346 RRPTSETHAIY

-1370 VTGDFGIGSFTP
+1370 VTGSFGIGSFTP

-1531 INSTETAVP
+1531 INSTETVVP

-1551 MKMTRNWDA
+1551 VKMTRDWEA

>member
-1 MPEIELSIT
+1 M
-10 INIIFIKKTLHFRHG
+10 KKTLHFRHG

-193 YNNRAEFVIRSA
+193 YNNRAEFVIRNA
-205 NVSAQGSDGSICDIS
+205 IVTAKGSDGSICDIS

-230 SPTGAAYDSSLQGVA
+230 SPKGAAYDSSLKCVA

-309 RGYAIDNLNPDLKI
+309 RGYAISNLNPDLKI

-337 IVLHKPITI
+337 IVLNKPITI
-346 KGDGTLNVTSTV
+346 QGDGTLNVTSTV
-358 DCGIYINNSSLT
+358 DCGFYINNSALT
-370 IENCTVNTMGI
+370 IENCTVNTTGK
-381 WGISGNTNSTRDI
+381 WGISGNTNSTQDI
-394 VTIRDAT
+394 VTIRDAA

-412 DIVKLTLDDVV
+412 DIVKLTLDKVV

-430 AFDNTKKCVTLNGTM
+430 VYDNTKKCVTLNGTM
-445 VTDKISILPSKCR
+445 VTDKISILPSNCR

-477 DGVSGTIYYD
+477 NGVSGTIYYD
-487 PITKTLTL
+487 PATKTLTL
-495 ENATIDAG
+495 EDATIDAG
-503 TRAPAIR
+503 NRAPAIR

-561 ISSATL
+561 TSSTL

-579 WGIAGPTGGNR
+579 WGIAGPTGGNP

-597 NAAVSAQGSDGSIC
+597 NAVVSAQGSDGSIC
-611 DINRLTLDRVA
+611 DIARLTLDRVA

-636 CVALNGTKV
+636 CVALNGAVV
-645 TDRVVIDAIRY
+645 TDRVVIDAISY
-656 GLQIAGVDITSKN
+656 GLQIAGVDITS
-669 YDKINTI
+669 
-676 DGVSGT
+676 
-682 VKYDPT
+682 
-688 TKTLTLENATID
+688 
-700 TGDDTG
+700 
-706 DNAQG
+706 
-711 IFNSEVPDLNIQVN
+711 
-725 GTNKITSHSSAVT
+725 
-738 ISQTTTISGTG
+738 
-749 TLNATS
+749 
-755 TDNCGIY
+755 
-762 VFNSALTIEDCTV
+762 
-775 SAIGKWGIAGPGY
+775 
-788 NNRAEFVIRSA
+788 
-799 NVSAQGSDGSI
+799 
-810 CDISK
+810 
-815 FTLNNVA
+815 
-822 ITSPTGAAYDSSLKG
+822 
-837 VARNGTL
+837 
-844 VTGKVVIG
+844 
-852 AISYGL
+852 
-858 QIAGVSITSANYDKI
+858 ANYDKI
-873 NTIDGVSGTV
+873 NTIEGVSGTV
-883 NYDPSTNTL
+883 YYDHLTSTL
-892 TLDNATIDASQGI
+892 TLNNATIDAGSR
-905 YYNATPDFTIEVLG
+905 NAIRNTIPNLTIQVMG
-919 TNNIKSSRAAIFLL
+919 TNNITSYETAGILIRES
-933 KPTTIKGDG
+933 TTIKGDG
-942 TLNTTSTDN
+942 TLNTTTTRD
-951 CGIYVVRSAL
+951 CGIYMLQSAL
-961 TIKDCTVN
+961 TIEDCTVN
-969 AIGNWGFAGQS
+969 TTGKWGIAGKDANT
-980 GATNETL
+980 GETL
-987 TIHNAAVTAQ
+987 TIRNATVTAQ
-997 GKGGSICD
+997 GSSGSICD
-1005 IANLTLLETAILSPT
+1005 IANLTLLETAILAPD
-1020 GAAFNSSL
+1020 GAAYDSSL

-1080 VTKTLLLH
+1080 VTKTLLLN
-1088 KAEINLSGHIPGI
+1088 KAQISLSGHIPGI

-1135 IKGSVGGRLEI
+1135 IKGSVGGVLEI

-1153 IYMPNSPLTIEDCI
+1153 IYMPNSPLTIEDCT
-1167 VDTKGK
+1167 VRTKGK
-1173 YGIAGYDGSDSEI
+1173 YGIAGYDGSDREI
-1186 LTIRSAGVHAEGGD
+1186 LTIRSAGVRAEGRD
-1200 GSICYIKDLV
+1200 GTICNIKNLV

-1221 VAYDTILQCMAY
+1221 VAYDSILQCMAY
-1233 NGTPYKEPVSIHIE
+1233 NGTPYKEPVTIHIE
-1247 NYNINIAGVA
+1247 DYNIIIAGVA

-1292 QGNEFFDYAIEHVIP
+1292 QGNENFDYAIEHVIP

-1317 NITGCERGIFVT
+1317 NITGCKRGIFVT

-1346 RSTREIHAIY
+1346 RSTRETHAIY

-1531 INSTETAVP
+1531 INSTETVVP

-1551 MKMTRNWDA
+1551 VKMTRDWEA

-1570 VKRMKK
+1570 VKRIKK

>member
-1 MPEIELSIT
+1 M
-10 INIIFIKKTLHFRHG
+10 KKTLHFRHG

-64 KIIGVPVTQDNCND
+64 NIIGVPVTPENCND

-101 NATIDTGDNTGDNA
+101 NATIDAGNKD
-115 QGIFNSE
+115 QGISNNDVSN
-122 VPDLNIQVNGTNKIT
+122 LNIQVIGTNNIK
-137 SHSSAVTISQTT
+137 SSTAAIILLKPT
-149 TISGTGTLNATSTD
+149 TIKGDGTLNTASTTDCGLYITS
-163 NCGIYVF
+163 
-170 NSALT
+170 SSLT

-181 SAIGK
+181 NATGL
-186 WGIAGPG
+186 WGIAGSNG
-193 YNNRAEFVIRSA
+193 GSSERGVTIRNA
-205 NVSAQGSDGSICDIS
+205 IVTAKGSYGSICDIDRL
-220 KFTLNNVAIT
+220 TLDNVAIT
-230 SPTGAAYDSSLQGVA
+230 SPKGAAYDSSLKCVA

-309 RGYAIDNLNPDLKI
+309 RGYAISNLNPDLKI

-337 IVLHKPITI
+337 IVLNKPITI
-346 KGDGTLNVTSTV
+346 QGDGTLNVTSTV
-358 DCGIYINNSSLT
+358 DCGFYINNSALT
-370 IENCTVNTMGI
+370 IENCTVNTTGK
-381 WGISGNTNSTRDI
+381 WGISGNTNSTQDI
-394 VTIRDAT
+394 VTIRDAA

-445 VTDKISILPSKCR
+445 VTDKISILPSNCR

-477 DGVSGTIYYD
+477 NGVSGTIYYD
-487 PITKTLTL
+487 PATKTLTL
-495 ENATIDAG
+495 EDATIDAG

-561 ISSATL
+561 TSSTL

-579 WGIAGPTGGNR
+579 WGIAGPTGGNP

-597 NAAVSAQGSDGSIC
+597 NAVVSAQGSDGSIC

-645 TDRVVIDAIRY
+645 TDRVVIDAISY

-682 VKYDPT
+682 VYYDH
-688 TKTLTLENATID
+688 L
-700 TGDDTG
+700 
-706 DNAQG
+706 
-711 IFNSEVPDLNIQVN
+711 
-725 GTNKITSHSSAVT
+725 
-738 ISQTTTISGTG
+738 
-749 TLNATS
+749 
-755 TDNCGIY
+755 
-762 VFNSALTIEDCTV
+762 
-775 SAIGKWGIAGPGY
+775 
-788 NNRAEFVIRSA
+788 
-799 NVSAQGSDGSI
+799 
-810 CDISK
+810 
-815 FTLNNVA
+815 
-822 ITSPTGAAYDSSLKG
+822 
-837 VARNGTL
+837 
-844 VTGKVVIG
+844 
-852 AISYGL
+852 
-858 QIAGVSITSANYDKI
+858 
-873 NTIDGVSGTV
+873 
-883 NYDPSTNTL
+883 TNTL
-892 TLDNATIDASQGI
+892 TLNNATIDANANQGI
-905 YYNATPDFTIEVLG
+905 YYNATPDFTIEVFG

-942 TLNTTSTDN
+942 TLNTTSADG
-951 CGIYVVRSAL
+951 CGIYVIKSAL

-969 AIGNWGFAGQS
+969 AIGNWGIAGQS
-980 GATNETL
+980 GATNETV
-987 TIHNAAVTAQ
+987 TIRNATVTAQ
-997 GKGGSICD
+997 GKDGSICD
-1005 IANLTLLETAILSPT
+1005 IANLTLDDVVITSPE
-1020 GAAFNSSL
+1020 GAAFSSSRN
-1028 KCVALNGTKVTDK
+1028 CVALNGTKVTDK
-1041 VVIHPFTCGIEIA
+1041 VVIMPLNCGLKIA
-1054 GTPVTLDNCNDLS
+1054 GTYVTPNNCNDLS
-1067 VIDGV
+1067 VIEGV

-1080 VTKTLLLH
+1080 LTRTLTL
-1088 KAEINLSGHIPGI
+1088 KNAKINLSGQPAI
-1101 HNKDVSDLT
+1101 HNTNVSDLT
-1110 IKVIGRTTTITVGYK
+1110 IKVIGTGNTITVGDK
-1125 AGIAI
+1125 AGIAFT
-1130 NKPTK
+1130 KSTK
-1135 IKGSVGGRLEI
+1135 IKGYSGSILKI
-1146 TSIGDCG
+1146 TSENDCG
-1153 IYMPNSPLTIEDCI
+1153 IYMNYSPLTIEDCE
-1167 VDTKGK
+1167 VNTKGK
-1173 YGIAGYDGSDSEI
+1173 YGIAGYNGSDREI
-1186 LTIRSAGVHAEGGD
+1186 LTIRSANVVAEGRL
-1200 GSICYIKDLV
+1200 GSICDIKDLV
-1210 LGQGCSILPMG
+1210 LGQGCSISSPAGAAYDSSWKG
-1221 VAYDTILQCMAY
+1221 VALNGALVKDEVTISVKSY
-1233 NGTPYKEPVSIHIE
+1233 RFDIVGVKITSD
-1247 NYNINIAGVA
+1247 NYN
-1257 ITSGNYDRINTI
+1257 RINTI
-1269 EGVSGTVT
+1269 EGVSGTVNYNPET
-1277 YDPTTKTLKLENATI
+1277 NTLTLENATI
-1292 QGNEFFDYAIEHVIP
+1292 QANDENDIAIFSSSQ

-1317 NITGCERGIFVT
+1317 YIKSPHNGLHILEQ
-1329 HPTTIKG
+1329 TTIKG
-1336 EGILNITPTS
+1336 EGTLNIECTDV
-1346 RSTREIHAIY
+1346 AINT
-1356 LHRANLT
+1356 LAPNLT

-1370 VTGDFGIGSFTP
+1370 AIGKYSIS
-1382 GSSAPEGTNILTI
+1382 GRINNTNMLNSLTI
-1395 KNAIFTGNCD
+1395 QNAIVKAESDWGSIVN
-1405 VAAIGWIRN
+1405 IRE
-1414 LILSGSTFTSPVYA
+1414 LTLSGSTFTSPATA
-1428 TFNPSQ
+1428 TFNKSKKTVVDN
-1434 GAVTSEGK
+1434 GVT
-1442 PVKNLVIQPT
+1442 VKNLVIQPT

-1458 LDWHGENKARII
+1458 LDWYGVNRIRVI
-1470 EVLTDEY
+1470 KVLTDKY
-1477 GYSIPAAKAIV
+1477 GYSLSKAKSIV
-1488 ESTPAIVGK
+1488 ENTPSIAGTG
-1497 RMQKLDAI
+1497 MHKLDAI
-1505 KMRDALMAA
+1505 EMRDALTAA

-1531 INSTETAVP
+1531 INSTETVVP

-1551 MKMTRNWDA
+1551 VKMTRDWEA

>member
-1 MPEIELSIT
+1 M
-10 INIIFIKKTLHFRHG
+10 KKTLHFRHG

-64 KIIGVPVTQDNCND
+64 NIIGVPVTPENCND

-101 NATIDTGDNTGDNA
+101 NATIDAGNKD
-115 QGIFNSE
+115 QGISNNDVSN
-122 VPDLNIQVNGTNKIT
+122 LNIQVIGTNNIK
-137 SHSSAVTISQTT
+137 SSTAAIILLKPT
-149 TISGTGTLNATSTD
+149 TIKGDGTLNTASTTDCGLYITS
-163 NCGIYVF
+163 
-170 NSALT
+170 SSLT

-181 SAIGK
+181 NATGL
-186 WGIAGPG
+186 WGIAGSNG
-193 YNNRAEFVIRSA
+193 GSSERGVTIRNA
-205 NVSAQGSDGSICDIS
+205 IVTAKGSYGSICDIDRL
-220 KFTLNNVAIT
+220 TLDNVAIT
-230 SPTGAAYDSSLQGVA
+230 SPKGAAYDSSLKCVA

-309 RGYAIDNLNPDLKI
+309 RGYAISNLNPDLKI

-337 IVLHKPITI
+337 IVLNKPITI
-346 KGDGTLNVTSTV
+346 QGDGTLNVTSTV
-358 DCGIYINNSSLT
+358 DCGFYINNSALT
-370 IENCTVNTMGI
+370 IENCTVNTTGK
-381 WGISGNTNSTRDI
+381 WGISGNTNSTQDI
-394 VTIRDAT
+394 VTIRDAA

-445 VTDKISILPSKCR
+445 VTDKISILPSNCR

-477 DGVSGTIYYD
+477 NGVSGTIYYD
-487 PITKTLTL
+487 PATKTLTL
-495 ENATIDAG
+495 EDATIDAG

-561 ISSATL
+561 TSSTL

-579 WGIAGPTGGNR
+579 WGIAGPTGGNP

-597 NAAVSAQGSDGSIC
+597 NAVVSAQGSDGSIC

-645 TDRVVIDAIRY
+645 TDRVVIDAISY

-682 VKYDPT
+682 VYYDH
-688 TKTLTLENATID
+688 L
-700 TGDDTG
+700 
-706 DNAQG
+706 
-711 IFNSEVPDLNIQVN
+711 
-725 GTNKITSHSSAVT
+725 
-738 ISQTTTISGTG
+738 
-749 TLNATS
+749 
-755 TDNCGIY
+755 
-762 VFNSALTIEDCTV
+762 
-775 SAIGKWGIAGPGY
+775 
-788 NNRAEFVIRSA
+788 
-799 NVSAQGSDGSI
+799 
-810 CDISK
+810 
-815 FTLNNVA
+815 
-822 ITSPTGAAYDSSLKG
+822 
-837 VARNGTL
+837 
-844 VTGKVVIG
+844 
-852 AISYGL
+852 
-858 QIAGVSITSANYDKI
+858 
-873 NTIDGVSGTV
+873 
-883 NYDPSTNTL
+883 TNTL
-892 TLDNATIDASQGI
+892 TLNNATIDANANQGI
-905 YYNATPDFTIEVLG
+905 YYNATPDFTIEVFG

-942 TLNTTSTDN
+942 TLNTTSADG
-951 CGIYVVRSAL
+951 CGIYVIKSAL

-969 AIGNWGFAGQS
+969 AIGNWGIAGQS
-980 GATNETL
+980 GATNETV
-987 TIHNAAVTAQ
+987 TIRNATVTAQ
-997 GKGGSICD
+997 GKDGSICD
-1005 IANLTLLETAILSPT
+1005 IANLTLLETAILAPD
-1020 GAAFNSSL
+1020 GAAYDSSR

-1080 VTKTLLLH
+1080 VTKTLLLN
-1088 KAEINLSGHIPGI
+1088 KAQINLSGHIPGI

-1135 IKGSVGGRLEI
+1135 IQGYAGGILKI

-1153 IYMPNSPLTIEDCI
+1153 IYMPNSPLTIEDCQ
-1167 VDTKGK
+1167 VSAEGR

-1186 LTIRSAGVHAEGGD
+1186 LTIRSAGVAAEGRD
-1200 GSICYIKDLV
+1200 GTICNIKNLV
-1210 LGQGCSILPMG
+1210 LGQGCSIRPMG
-1221 VAYDTILQCMAY
+1221 VTYDSILQCMAY
-1233 NGTPYKEPVSIHIE
+1233 NGTPYKDRVVITVETYDI
-1247 NYNINIAGVA
+1247 YIAGVR
-1257 ITSGNYDRINTI
+1257 ITGGNYDRINTI

-1277 YDPTTKTLKLENATI
+1277 YDPTTKTLKLDNATI
-1292 QGNEFFDYAIEHVIP
+1292 QGNNDITYQAIEHAIP

-1317 NITGCERGIFVT
+1317 NITGSKKGILIT
-1329 HPTTIKG
+1329 QPTTIKG
-1336 EGILNITPTS
+1336 EGVLNITPTS
-1346 RSTREIHAIY
+1346 STPFTNAIT
-1356 LHRANLT
+1356 LRLANLT

-1370 VTGDFGIGSFTP
+1370 FTGRIGIQSDRFST
-1382 GSSAPEGTNILTI
+1382 SDPEDTNILTI
-1395 KNAIFTGNCD
+1395 KNAIVTGNCD
-1405 VAAIGWIRN
+1405 LVAIGLLRD
-1414 LILSGSTFTSPVYA
+1414 LILSGSTFTSPVWA
-1428 TFNPSQ
+1428 TYNYSM
-1434 GAVTSEGK
+1434 GGVTSEGK

-1531 INSTETAVP
+1531 INSTETVVP

-1551 MKMTRNWDA
+1551 VKMTRDWEA

>member
-1 MPEIELSIT
+1 M
-10 INIIFIKKTLHFRHG
+10 
-25 LAAMTATIV
+25 
-34 MLFAQLLAT
+34 
-43 NAHTSGISPATA
+43 
-55 GDETSSYGI
+55 
-64 KIIGVPVTQDNCND
+64 
-78 LSVID
+78 
-83 GVSGTVK
+83 
-90 YDPTTKTLTLE
+90 
-101 NATIDTGDNTGDNA
+101 NATG
-115 QGIFNSE
+115 
-122 VPDLNIQVNGTNKIT
+122 L
-137 SHSSAVTISQTT
+137 
-149 TISGTGTLNATSTD
+149 
-163 NCGIYVF
+163 
-170 NSALT
+170 
-175 IEDCTV
+175 
-181 SAIGK
+181 
-186 WGIAGPG
+186 WGIAGSNG
-193 YNNRAEFVIRSA
+193 GSSERGVTIRNA
-205 NVSAQGSDGSICDIS
+205 IVTAKGSYGSICDIDRL
-220 KFTLNNVAIT
+220 TLDNVAIT
-230 SPTGAAYDSSLQGVA
+230 SPKGAAYDSSLKGVA

-309 RGYAIDNLNPDLKI
+309 RGYAISNLNPDLKI

-337 IVLHKPITI
+337 IVLNKPITI
-346 KGDGTLNVTSTV
+346 QGDGTLNVTSTV
-358 DCGIYINNSSLT
+358 DCGFYINNSSLT
-370 IENCTVNTMGI
+370 IENCTVNTTGK
-381 WGISGNTNSTRDI
+381 WGISGNTNSTQDI
-394 VTIRDAT
+394 VTIRDAA

-412 DIVKLTLDDVV
+412 DIVKLTLDDVA

-430 AFDNTKKCVTLNGTM
+430 IYDNTKKCVTLNGTM
-445 VTDKISILPSKCR
+445 VTDKIYILPSKCK

-477 DGVSGTIYYD
+477 NGVSGTIYYD
-487 PITKTLTL
+487 PATKTLTL

-561 ISSATL
+561 TSSTL

-579 WGIAGPTGGNR
+579 WGIAGPTGGNP

-597 NAAVSAQGSDGSIC
+597 NAVVSAQGSDGSIC
-611 DINRLTLDRVA
+611 DIARLTLDRVA
-622 ILSPAGAAFDSSLK
+622 ILSPAGAAFDSSQK
-636 CVALNGTKV
+636 CVALNGTVV
-645 TDRVVIDAIRY
+645 TDRVVIDAISY

-682 VKYDPT
+682 VYYDH
-688 TKTLTLENATID
+688 L
-700 TGDDTG
+700 
-706 DNAQG
+706 
-711 IFNSEVPDLNIQVN
+711 
-725 GTNKITSHSSAVT
+725 
-738 ISQTTTISGTG
+738 
-749 TLNATS
+749 
-755 TDNCGIY
+755 
-762 VFNSALTIEDCTV
+762 
-775 SAIGKWGIAGPGY
+775 
-788 NNRAEFVIRSA
+788 
-799 NVSAQGSDGSI
+799 
-810 CDISK
+810 
-815 FTLNNVA
+815 
-822 ITSPTGAAYDSSLKG
+822 
-837 VARNGTL
+837 
-844 VTGKVVIG
+844 
-852 AISYGL
+852 
-858 QIAGVSITSANYDKI
+858 
-873 NTIDGVSGTV
+873 
-883 NYDPSTNTL
+883 TNTL
-892 TLDNATIDASQGI
+892 TLNNATIDAGDKGRAISNNGVSNLNIQV
-905 YYNATPDFTIEVLG
+905 TG
-919 TNNIKSSRAAIFLL
+919 TNNLKSSSAAIIIL

-942 TLNTTSTDN
+942 TLNTASTTD
-951 CGIYVVRSAL
+951 CGIFTTSSPL
-961 TIKDCTVN
+961 TIEDCTVN
-969 AIGNWGFAGQS
+969 ATGLWGIAGS
-980 GATNETL
+980 TSSSFERGVTIRNAT
-987 TIHNAAVTAQ
+987 VSAQ
-997 GKGGSICD
+997 GSYGSICD
-1005 IANLTLLETAILSPT
+1005 IDRLTLDNVTILSPA
-1020 GAAFNSSL
+1020 GAAYDSSL
-1028 KCVALNGTKVTDK
+1028 KCVARNGTMVTDK

-1080 VTKTLLLH
+1080 VTKTLLLN
-1088 KAEINLSGHIPGI
+1088 KANINLSGHIPGI
-1101 HNKDVSDLT
+1101 YNKDVSDLT
-1110 IKVIGRTTTITVGYK
+1110 IKVIDNTNKITVGYK

-1135 IKGSVGGRLEI
+1135 IKGYAGGILKI

-1153 IYMPNSPLTIEDCI
+1153 IYMPNSPLTIEDCQ
-1167 VDTKGK
+1167 VSAEGR

-1186 LTIRSAGVHAEGGD
+1186 LTIRSAGVAAEGRD
-1200 GSICYIKDLV
+1200 GTICNIKNLV
-1210 LGQGCSILPMG
+1210 LGQGCSIRPMG
-1221 VAYDTILQCMAY
+1221 VTYDSILQCMAY
-1233 NGTPYKEPVSIHIE
+1233 NGTPYKDRVVITVETYDI
-1247 NYNINIAGVA
+1247 YIAGVR
-1257 ITSGNYDRINTI
+1257 ITGGNYDRINTI

-1277 YDPTTKTLKLENATI
+1277 YDPTTKTLKLDNATI
-1292 QGNEFFDYAIEHVIP
+1292 QGNNDITYQAIEHAIP

-1317 NITGCERGIFVT
+1317 NITGSENGILIT
-1329 HPTTIKG
+1329 QPTTIKG
-1336 EGILNITPTS
+1336 EGVLNITPTS
-1346 RSTREIHAIY
+1346 STPFTNAIT
-1356 LHRANLT
+1356 LRLANLT

-1370 VTGDFGIGSFTP
+1370 FTGRIGIQSDRFST
-1382 GSSAPEGTNILTI
+1382 SDPEDTNILTI
-1395 KNAIFTGNCD
+1395 KNAIVTGNCD
-1405 VAAIGWIRN
+1405 LVAIGLLRD

-1428 TFNPSQ
+1428 TYNYSM
-1434 GAVTSEGK
+1434 GGVTSEGK

-1458 LDWHGENKARII
+1458 LDWHGENKADII
-1470 EVLTDEY
+1470 KVLTDEY
-1477 GYSIPAAKAIV
+1477 GYSILAAQDIV
-1488 ESTPAIVGK
+1488 EITPAIVGK

-1531 INSTETAVP
+1531 INSTETVVP

-1551 MKMTRNWDA
+1551 MKMTRDWEA

>member
-1 MPEIELSIT
+1 M
-10 INIIFIKKTLHFRHG
+10 
-25 LAAMTATIV
+25 
-34 MLFAQLLAT
+34 
-43 NAHTSGISPATA
+43 
-55 GDETSSYGI
+55 
-64 KIIGVPVTQDNCND
+64 
-78 LSVID
+78 
-83 GVSGTVK
+83 
-90 YDPTTKTLTLE
+90 
-101 NATIDTGDNTGDNA
+101 
-115 QGIFNSE
+115 
-122 VPDLNIQVNGTNKIT
+122 
-137 SHSSAVTISQTT
+137 
-149 TISGTGTLNATSTD
+149 
-163 NCGIYVF
+163 
-170 NSALT
+170 
-175 IEDCTV
+175 
-181 SAIGK
+181 
-186 WGIAGPG
+186 
-193 YNNRAEFVIRSA
+193 
-205 NVSAQGSDGSICDIS
+205 
-220 KFTLNNVAIT
+220 
-230 SPTGAAYDSSLQGVA
+230 A

-288 VRFDPFTKTLT
+288 VKFDPFTKTLT

-346 KGDGTLNVTSTV
+346 KGDGTLNTASTT

-370 IENCTVNTMGI
+370 IENCTVNTTGK
-381 WGISGNTNSTRDI
+381 WGISGNTNSTQDI
-394 VTIRDAT
+394 VTIRDAA

-430 AFDNTKKCVTLNGTM
+430 VYDNTKKCVTLNGTM
-445 VTDKISILPSKCR
+445 VTDKIYILPSNCR

-477 DGVSGTIYYD
+477 NGVSGTIYYD
-487 PITKTLTL
+487 PATKTLTL

-561 ISSATL
+561 TSSTL

-579 WGIAGPTGGNR
+579 WGIAGPTGGNP

-611 DINRLTLDRVA
+611 DIARLTLDRVA

-645 TDRVVIDAIRY
+645 TDRVVIDAISY

-682 VKYDPT
+682 VYYDH
-688 TKTLTLENATID
+688 L
-700 TGDDTG
+700 
-706 DNAQG
+706 
-711 IFNSEVPDLNIQVN
+711 
-725 GTNKITSHSSAVT
+725 
-738 ISQTTTISGTG
+738 
-749 TLNATS
+749 
-755 TDNCGIY
+755 
-762 VFNSALTIEDCTV
+762 
-775 SAIGKWGIAGPGY
+775 
-788 NNRAEFVIRSA
+788 
-799 NVSAQGSDGSI
+799 
-810 CDISK
+810 
-815 FTLNNVA
+815 
-822 ITSPTGAAYDSSLKG
+822 
-837 VARNGTL
+837 
-844 VTGKVVIG
+844 
-852 AISYGL
+852 
-858 QIAGVSITSANYDKI
+858 
-873 NTIDGVSGTV
+873 
-883 NYDPSTNTL
+883 TNTL
-892 TLDNATIDASQGI
+892 TLNNATIDAGDKGRAISNNGVSNLNIQV
-905 YYNATPDFTIEVLG
+905 TG
-919 TNNIKSSRAAIFLL
+919 TNNLKSSSAAIIIL

-942 TLNTTSTDN
+942 TLNTASTTD
-951 CGIYVVRSAL
+951 CGIFTTSSPL
-961 TIKDCTVN
+961 TIEDCTVN
-969 AIGNWGFAGQS
+969 ATGLWGIAGS
-980 GATNETL
+980 TSSSFERGVTIRNAT
-987 TIHNAAVTAQ
+987 VSAQ
-997 GKGGSICD
+997 GSYGSICD
-1005 IANLTLLETAILSPT
+1005 IDRLTLDNVTILSPA
-1020 GAAFNSSL
+1020 GAAYDSSL
-1028 KCVALNGTKVTDK
+1028 KCVARNGTMVTDK

-1080 VTKTLLLH
+1080 VTKTLLLN
-1088 KAEINLSGHIPGI
+1088 KANINLSGHIPGI
-1101 HNKDVSDLT
+1101 YNKDVSDLT
-1110 IKVIGRTTTITVGYK
+1110 IKVIDNTNKITVGYK

-1135 IKGSVGGRLEI
+1135 IKGYAGGILKI

-1153 IYMPNSPLTIEDCI
+1153 IYMPNSPLTIEDCQ
-1167 VDTKGK
+1167 VSAEGR

-1186 LTIRSAGVHAEGGD
+1186 LTIRSAGVAAEGRD
-1200 GSICYIKDLV
+1200 GTICNIKNLV
-1210 LGQGCSILPMG
+1210 LGQGCSIRPMG
-1221 VAYDTILQCMAY
+1221 VTYDSILQCMAY
-1233 NGTPYKEPVSIHIE
+1233 NGTPYKDRVVITVETYDI
-1247 NYNINIAGVA
+1247 YIAGVR
-1257 ITSGNYDRINTI
+1257 ITGGNYDRINTI

-1277 YDPTTKTLKLENATI
+1277 YDPTTKTLKLDNATI
-1292 QGNEFFDYAIEHVIP
+1292 QGNNDITYQAIEHAIP

-1317 NITGCERGIFVT
+1317 NITGSENGILIT
-1329 HPTTIKG
+1329 QPTTIKG
-1336 EGILNITPTS
+1336 EGVLNITPTS
-1346 RSTREIHAIY
+1346 STPFTNAIT
-1356 LHRANLT
+1356 LRLANLT

-1370 VTGDFGIGSFTP
+1370 FTGRIGIQSDRFST
-1382 GSSAPEGTNILTI
+1382 SDPEDTNILTI
-1395 KNAIFTGNCD
+1395 KNAIVTGNCD
-1405 VAAIGWIRN
+1405 LVAIGLLRD

-1428 TFNPSQ
+1428 TYNYSM
-1434 GAVTSEGK
+1434 GGVTSEGK

-1458 LDWHGENKARII
+1458 LDWHGENKADII
-1470 EVLTDEY
+1470 KVLTDEY
-1477 GYSIPAAKAIV
+1477 GYSILAAQDIV
-1488 ESTPAIVGK
+1488 EITPAIVGK

-1531 INSTETAVP
+1531 INSTETVVP

-1551 MKMTRNWDA
+1551 MKMTRDWEA

>member
-1 MPEIELSIT
+1 M
-10 INIIFIKKTLHFRHG
+10 KKTLHFRHG

-55 GDETSSYGI
+55 GDGISSYGI
-64 KIIGVPVTQDNCND
+64 NIIGVPVTSENCND

-193 YNNRAEFVIRSA
+193 YNNRAEFVIRNA
-205 NVSAQGSDGSICDIS
+205 IVTAKGSDGSICDIS

-370 IENCTVNTMGI
+370 IENCTVNTTGI

-503 TRAPAIR
+503 NRAPAIR

-561 ISSATL
+561 TSSTL

-579 WGIAGPTGGNR
+579 WGIAGPTGGNP

-611 DINRLTLDRVA
+611 DINRLTLDRVT
-622 ILSPAGAAFDSSLK
+622 ITSPAGAAFDSSLK

-645 TDRVVIDAIRY
+645 TDRVVIDAISY

-676 DGVSGT
+676 EGVSGT
-682 VKYDPT
+682 VDYDP
-688 TKTLTLENATID
+688 
-700 TGDDTG
+700 
-706 DNAQG
+706 
-711 IFNSEVPDLNIQVN
+711 
-725 GTNKITSHSSAVT
+725 
-738 ISQTTTISGTG
+738 
-749 TLNATS
+749 
-755 TDNCGIY
+755 
-762 VFNSALTIEDCTV
+762 
-775 SAIGKWGIAGPGY
+775 
-788 NNRAEFVIRSA
+788 R
-799 NVSAQGSDGSI
+799 
-810 CDISK
+810 
-815 FTLNNVA
+815 
-822 ITSPTGAAYDSSLKG
+822 
-837 VARNGTL
+837 
-844 VTGKVVIG
+844 
-852 AISYGL
+852 
-858 QIAGVSITSANYDKI
+858 
-873 NTIDGVSGTV
+873 
-883 NYDPSTNTL
+883 TNTL
-892 TLDNATIDASQGI
+892 ILNNATIDANANQGI
-905 YYNATPDFTIEVLG
+905 YYNATPDFTIEVFG

-942 TLNTTSTDN
+942 TLNTTSADG
-951 CGIYVVRSAL
+951 CGIYVIKSAL

-969 AIGNWGFAGQS
+969 AIGNWGIAGQS
-980 GATNETL
+980 GATNETV
-987 TIHNAAVTAQ
+987 TIRNATVTAQ
-997 GKGGSICD
+997 GKDGSICD
-1005 IANLTLLETAILSPT
+1005 IANLTLLETAILSPD
-1020 GAAFNSSL
+1020 GAAYDSSQ
-1028 KCVALNGTKVTDK
+1028 KCVALNGKRVTDK

-1080 VTKTLLLH
+1080 VTKTLLLN
-1088 KAEINLSGHIPGI
+1088 KAQINLSGHIPGI

-1110 IKVIGRTTTITVGYK
+1110 IKVIDNTNKITVGYK
-1125 AGIAI
+1125 AGIVI

-1135 IKGSVGGRLEI
+1135 IKGYAGGILKI

-1153 IYMPNSPLTIEDCI
+1153 IYMPNSPLTIEDCQ
-1167 VDTKGK
+1167 VSAEGR
-1173 YGIAGYDGSDSEI
+1173 YGIAGYDGSNSEI
-1186 LTIRSAGVHAEGGD
+1186 LTIRSAGVAAEGRD
-1200 GSICYIKDLV
+1200 GTICNIKNLV
-1210 LGQGCSILPMG
+1210 LGQGCSIRPMG
-1221 VAYDTILQCMAY
+1221 VTYDSILQCMAY
-1233 NGTPYKEPVSIHIE
+1233 NGTPYKDRVVITVETYDI
-1247 NYNINIAGVA
+1247 YIAGVR
-1257 ITSGNYDRINTI
+1257 ITGGNYDRINTI

-1277 YDPTTKTLKLENATI
+1277 YDPTTKTLKLDNATI
-1292 QGNEFFDYAIEHVIP
+1292 QGNNDITYQAIEHAIP

-1317 NITGCERGIFVT
+1317 NITGSENGILIT
-1329 HPTTIKG
+1329 QPTTIKG
-1336 EGILNITPTS
+1336 EGVLNITPTS
-1346 RSTREIHAIY
+1346 STPFTRAIT
-1356 LHRANLT
+1356 LRLANLT

-1370 VTGDFGIGSFTP
+1370 FTGRIGIQSDRFST
-1382 GSSAPEGTNILTI
+1382 SDPEDTNILTI
-1395 KNAIFTGNCD
+1395 KNAIVTGNCD
-1405 VAAIGWIRN
+1405 LAAIGLLRD

-1428 TFNPSQ
+1428 TYNYSM
-1434 GAVTSEGK
+1434 GGVTSEGK

-1458 LDWHGENKARII
+1458 LDWHGENKADII
-1470 EVLTDEY
+1470 KVLTDEY
-1477 GYSIPAAKAIV
+1477 GYSILAAQDIV

-1531 INSTETAVP
+1531 INSTETVVP

-1551 MKMTRNWDA
+1551 VKMTRDWDT